1 MAKDSRPG
9 RKVGAPL
16 SLCLCTQRRP
26 PQKFHAYLDR
36 RGTHFY
42 PRHDNWPIKT
52 GRERSSYLAS
62 DNYTVS
68 SRWFDH
74 HVSTRPREGAG
85 KGGGTP
91 HSTWPEGRNRMDL
104 TWRRRRRRWRRRWK
118 EERKRRLESTIP
130 ITWLRDSLPLPLSL
144 SVSPRG
150 LSSPATPP
158 LGPSLSTSCP
168 LLRKS
173 MRPARPLLNPVTHD
187 WNIPRFSAFIRGL
200 FTGTRFYPPLPLPSL
215 NRVDIDV

>member
-104 TWRRRRRRWRRRWK
+104 TWRRKRRRWRRRWK

-144 SVSPRG
+144 C
-150 LSSPATPP
+150 LSSRLVLPRHT

-187 WNIPRFSAFIRGL
+187 WNIPRFSAFIH
-200 FTGTRFYPPLPLPSL
+200 GTVYRDSFLSPLPPLPSL